1 MQSLRQQVLRTD
13 AAGMPLEWISY
24 QDAARLY
31 HAQQV
36 AYTCGELLY
45 VVHGGVNALSG
56 RQSMIEVNSI
66 IATHGSNHSLHER
79 YIPPLNNTHSVFF
92 GVDLMC
98 GNVLMAKLGGKPNQ
112 YAHGKSQ
119 YDLHHWEKNR
129 IGKYG
134 IDVCVPVPLVDGI
147 KFFHFPFLGSKCLDD
162 LHTGN
167 MFLNKCVEGCN
178 GIPDCDKRLVYAFFE
193 QVSCNN

>member
-1 MQSLRQQVLRTD
+1 
-13 AAGMPLEWISY
+13 MPLEWISY

-79 YIPPLNNTHSVFF
+79 YIPPLNNKTLFKRDGHVCLYCGGDFQ
-92 GVDLMC
+92 GRDLSRDH
-98 GNVLMAKLGGKPNQ
+98 VTPISLGGADTWNNVVTACKRCN
-112 YAHGKSQ
+112 
-119 YDLHHWEKNR
+119 NR
-129 IGKYG
+129 KANHQPEQVGMQLLA
-134 IDVCVPVPLVDGI
+134 VPFTPTHAEYIYLQGRRVLADQMR
-147 KFFHFPFLGSKCLDD
+147 FLLAHFPRTSP
-162 LHTGN
+162 LH
-167 MFLNKCVEGCN
+167 
-178 GIPDCDKRLVYAFFE
+178 KRL
-193 QVSCNN
+193 SKLS